1 MKWHKLWNCPVP
13 PSSDG
18 LLLTHAANPL
28 PLHLKDDIFRV
39 FYSGRNAEGRSSV
52 GYMDLDLNTGD
63 LLGRSSGAV
72 FAHGSDASFYS
83 HGLSIGNIYFTE
95 HGRFMPFMGWQLR
108 PGLHWRG
115 EVGRLRLD
123 TDARLVLDPEHV
135 FMPLDAEDPIS
146 LSYPWVM
153 RDKGIYKMWYGSTL
167 DWDAGNGEMIHVI
180 KYATSP
186 DGEVWEKHGIAV
198 PYEVNV
204 AQAFSKPCVV
214 VDANGY
220 HMWYSFRDGKGTT
233 YRIGH
238 AQSADGVVWKRS
250 DEGAGIDVSTEGWDS
265 EMICYPFVF
274 EHAGELYMLY
284 NGNGYGRTGFGL
296 AKFEP

>member
-1 MKWHKLWNCPVP
+1 MHWRKLWNCPA
-13 PSSDG
+13 PSTSDE

-28 PLHLKDDIFRV
+28 PLHLKDDNFRI

-52 GYMDLDLNTGD
+52 GYVDLDLNTGD

-72 FAHGSDASFYS
+72 FAHGSDTSFYS
-83 HGLSIGNIYFTE
+83 HGLSIGNIYSTD

-108 PGLHWRG
+108 PGQHWRG

-123 TDARLVLDPEHV
+123 NDDRLVLYPEHA
-135 FMPLDAEDPIS
+135 FLPLDAEDPIS

-153 RDKGIYKMWYGSTL
+153 HDEGIYKMWYGSTL
-167 DWDAGNGEMIHVI
+167 DWDAGNGEMIHAI
-180 KYATSP
+180 KYATSI
-186 DGEVWEKHGIAV
+186 DGEVWEKHGIAI

-214 VDANGY
+214 IDANGY

-233 YRIGH
+233 YRIGY
-238 AQSADGVVWKRS
+238 AQSTDGVLWKRS
-250 DEGAGIDVSTEGWDS
+250 DEGVGIDVSEAGWDS

-274 EHAGELYMLY
+274 EHAGARYMLY
-284 NGNGYGRTGFGL
+284 NGNGYGRTGFGI
-296 AKFEP
+296 ARFEL